1 MHGEQ
6 DAGDVCAPQ
15 RVPQSGLQ
23 VQMHVEEGGRRIQRA
38 GAQGAGQVVFLCLDL
53 SRYYSRFVDFLGEG
67 LADDDG
73 DGDEDEDPNGSY
85 SSSRRLCRV
94 GVAACPV
101 TSQHVSDA
109 PLETLDLATSQV
121 TSSVASR
128 ACPTCRAGCGGG
140 SQSPRPPLQRGGR
153 CLSRSS
159 GPLCLHPLD
168 SASAE
173 GTHCRLKEALTPV

>member
-1 MHGEQ
+1 MFKAQENLLAPDPWVSEAPEHLHGEQ

-38 GAQGAGQVVFLCLDL
+38 GARGAGQVVFLCLDL

-94 GVAACPV
+94 GVASCPV

-109 PLETLDLATSQV
+109 DLSVLTKAETASAIVLSLERRRRHTGQGRLSKAARAASV
-121 TSSVASR
+121 TG
-128 ACPTCRAGCGGG
+128 GCGCAV
-140 SQSPRPPLQRGGR
+140 SLQI
-153 CLSRSS
+153 
-159 GPLCLHPLD
+159 
-168 SASAE
+168 
-173 GTHCRLKEALTPV
+173 PV